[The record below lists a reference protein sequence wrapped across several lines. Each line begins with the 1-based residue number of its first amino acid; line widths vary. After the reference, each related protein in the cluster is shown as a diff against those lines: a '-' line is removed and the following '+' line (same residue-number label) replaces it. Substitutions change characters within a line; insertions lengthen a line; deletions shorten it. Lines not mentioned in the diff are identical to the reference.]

1 MVYEYIV
8 NNPVKFIDHF
18 SVKKDTSVWN
28 GEYYEKVSGKKKRQ
42 ISNYPQR
49 EQMMS
54 LREVFTPKSNYS
66 KNHCTTGLY
75 LLLFTELKVYYVGI
89 AAIGENWNNE
99 KLRAEFE
106 RCNNCEFIEMRM
118 KKHIA
123 KINGSYVGDGV
134 NHTNEEKNNHA
145 KNGWRFYAKKIFNDH
160 RKKNKEYNMDDLYLV
175 TINVDE
181 KYRRGREG
189 KKDYKARLEFI
200 EKKLSNPE
208 DIEVKKILKD
218 LGCNDE
224 SSWTS
229 INKQGAGKESHKF
242 IFKFSPLN

>member
-28 GEYYEKVSGKKKRQ
+28 GEYYKN
-42 ISNYPQR
+42 SNGHGHFPQR
-49 EQMMS
+49 DKTMS
-54 LREVFTPKSNYS
+54 FREVFTPKSNYS

-75 LLLFTELKVYYVGI
+75 LLLFTELRFYYVGI

-106 RCNNCEFIEMRM
+106 DDTDGEFIEKRM

-123 KINGSYVGDGV
+123 KINGSNVGNEV
-134 NHTNEEKNNHA
+134 NHTNEEKKNHA

-160 RKKNKEYNMDDLYLV
+160 RKKNKEYNLDDLYLV

>member
-1 MVYEYIV
+1 LKEIVYEYIV
-8 NNPVKFIDHF
+8 NYPVKFIDHF

-28 GEYYEKVSGKKKRQ
+28 GEYFKN
-42 ISNYPQR
+42 SNGHFPQR
-49 EQMMS
+49 DKTMS
-54 LREVFTPKSNYS
+54 FREVFTPKSNYS

-106 RCNNCEFIEMRM
+106 RCNSCEFIEMRM

-134 NHTNEEKNNHA
+134 NHTDTNGS
-145 KNGWRFYAKKIFNDH
+145 GWRFYAKKIFNDH
-160 RKKNKEYNMDDLYLV
+160 RKTNKEYNLDDLYLV

-229 INKQGAGKESHKF
+229 INKQEGGKESHKF

>member
-28 GEYYEKVSGKKKRQ
+28 GEYFKN
-42 ISNYPQR
+42 SNGHFPQR
-49 EQMMS
+49 DKTMS
-54 LREVFTPKSNYS
+54 FREVFTPKSNYS

-75 LLLFTELKVYYVGI
+75 LLLFTELRFYYVGI

-106 RCNNCEFIEMRM
+106 DDRDGEFIEKRV

-123 KINGSYVGDGV
+123 KINGSNVGNDV
-134 NHTNEEKNNHA
+134 NHTNEEKKNHA

-160 RKKNKEYNMDDLYLV
+160 RKKNKEYNLDDLYLV

-181 KYRRGREG
+181 KHRSGEKG
-189 KKDYKARLEFI
+189 DYKKRLQFI
-200 EKKLSNPE
+200 EAELSNPE
-208 DIEVKKILKD
+208 HPQVKKILKD
-218 LGCNDE
+218 LGYNDE

-229 INKQGAGKESHKF
+229 INDKGKGKESHKF

>member
-1 MVYEYIV
+1 M
-8 NNPVKFIDHF
+8 
-18 SVKKDTSVWN
+18 
-28 GEYYEKVSGKKKRQ
+28 
-42 ISNYPQR
+42 
-49 EQMMS
+49 
-54 LREVFTPKSNYS
+54 
-66 KNHCTTGLY
+66 
-75 LLLFTELKVYYVGI
+75 LLFTELRFYYVGI

-106 RCNNCEFIEMRM
+106 DDRDGEFIEKRV

-123 KINGSYVGDGV
+123 KINGSYVGTDV
-134 NHTNEEKNNHA
+134 NHTDTNGS
-145 KNGWRFYAKKIFNDH
+145 GWRFYAKKIFNDH

-229 INKQGAGKESHKF
+229 INDKGKGKESHKF

>member
-28 GEYYEKVSGKKKRQ
+28 GEYYEKVSGEKRRQ
-42 ISNYPQR
+42 RYNYPQR
-49 EQMMS
+49 EQMMT
-54 LREVFTPKSNYS
+54 LPEVFTPKSNYS

-75 LLLFTELKVYYVGI
+75 LLLFTELRFYYVGI

-106 RCNNCEFIEMRM
+106 DNRDGEFIEKRV

-123 KINGSYVGDGV
+123 KINGSYVGTDV
-134 NHTNEEKNNHA
+134 NHTDTNGS
-145 KNGWRFYAKKIFNDH
+145 GWRFYAKKIFNDH
-160 RKKNKEYNMDDLYLV
+160 RKKNKEYNLDDLYLV

-181 KYRRGREG
+181 KHRSGEKG
-189 KKDYKARLEFI
+189 DYKKRLQFI
-200 EKKLSNPE
+200 EAELSNPE
-208 DIEVKKILKD
+208 HPQVKKILKD
-218 LGCNDE
+218 LGYNDE

-229 INKQGAGKESHKF
+229 INDKGKGKESHKF